1 MVLFGIVPETRFLFY
16 TSSLLHSGTVT
27 AERHKGTHE
36 ESVQTEDSRLL
47 NFYYPAPA

>member
-1 MVLFGIVPETRFLFY
+1 MVLSGIVPESQFLFY
-16 TSSLLHSGTVT
+16 TSTLLHSGTVT

-47 NFYYPAPA
+47 NFYHPVPA